1 MSLVKPVNTI
11 SNRMFSL
18 ARSANNTKF
27 SVTER
32 YPPPPQPRV
41 RGWRRMTF
49 QTTPT
54 LNRNKFLSTGFF
66 RALETK
72 IDVDMADFTLGRKQ
86 WEILRHTSDN
96 LNWFV
101 GLALGTKFPPPP
113 PPTKKNC
120 SIPGMSWNGWMQLIC
135 KMESKVKIKEKCYLI
150 SLNYQD

>member
-1 MSLVKPVNTI
+1 
-11 SNRMFSL
+11 
-18 ARSANNTKF
+18 
-27 SVTER
+27 
-32 YPPPPQPRV
+32 
-41 RGWRRMTF
+41 MTF

-54 LNRNKFLSTGFF
+54 LNRNKFLFTGFF
-66 RALETK
+66 RALERK

-113 PPTKKNC
+113 TPTKKNC